1 MRAIVYFTEMLFEKE
16 DRYKN
21 IILKSVLL
29 KIISLIIFLRETV
42 TGKLETKLGEI
53 TSANSC
59 LE

>member
-1 MRAIVYFTEMLFEKE
+1 MLFEKE

-29 KIISLIIFLRETV
+29 NISLIIFLRETV
-42 TGKLETKLGEI
+42 TDKLETKLGEI